1 MTKEKIRVLVVE
13 DEEDIVEMISYNL
26 QKEGYRTLAAFN
38 GEEAINKANKERPD
52 LIILDLM
59 LPGIDGLEVC
69 KLLRQ
74 QKRTA
79 QTPIIMLTAKSQ
91 DADKVIGLELG
102 ADDYITKPFS
112 PRELTARIKAVLRR
126 YKITPASKNITL
138 GPFALDNI
146 KHKITISGK
155 EIALTLTEFKILEY
169 MLQQPGTVLSR
180 EKILNHV
187 FGYESTI
194 YDRTVDAHIK
204 SLRKKVGSARS
215 YIETIRGIG
224 YRLKEY

>member
-91 DADKVIGLELG
+91 DSDRITGIETG
-102 ADDYITKPFS
+102 ADGYLTKPFDLKTLIS
-112 PRELTARIKAVLRR
+112 MIK
-126 YKITPASKNITL
+126 
-138 GPFALDNI
+138 
-146 KHKITISGK
+146 
-155 EIALTLTEFKILEY
+155 
-169 MLQQPGTVLSR
+169 
-180 EKILNHV
+180 NH
-187 FGYESTI
+187 
-194 YDRTVDAHIK
+194 
-204 SLRKKVGSARS
+204 
-215 YIETIRGIG
+215 IG
-224 YRLKEY
+224 